1 MIKNIKL
8 NKNLDCLVIVGPTA
22 VGKSATAIELANKYN
37 GEIISGDAYQVYK
50 KMDIGTAKVSK
61 EEQEKAVH
69 HLIDIIDY
77 KKEYNVMHFQKEAR
91 KKIKEIKAKGKLPI
105 IAGGSG
111 LYIQAVL
118 YDYKFD
124 SVEGFDKLK
133 EENNLLTV
141 AQLQKKIKKDYKVK
155 LNHSDLNNHR
165 RLVVIATKLELGLD
179 INDNGQEPYY
189 DNFQIIGLTNDR
201 EKIYDRINKRVDM
214 MIKNGLIDE
223 VKQFEPTY
231 YSQNAIGYKELHM
244 HFAGTY
250 TKKEAIEL
258 IKKNSRNFA
267 KRQYTWYNNKMNVSW
282 YELKGESWQLIK
294 N

>member
-1 MIKNIKL
+1 MVSKIRVAKD
-8 NKNLDCLVIVGPTA
+8 LDVLVVVGPTA
-22 VGKSATAIELANKYN
+22 VGKSMTAIELAKRYD

-50 KMDIGTAKVSK
+50 KMDIGTAKITK
-61 EEQEKAVH
+61 EEQDQAVH

-77 KKEYNVMHFQKEAR
+77 TKDYNVMEFQKQAR
-91 KKIKEIKAKGKLPI
+91 AKIKEIKSRGKLPI

-118 YDYKFD
+118 FDYKFD
-124 SVEGFDKLK
+124 AIEGFDKLK
-133 EENNLLTV
+133 SENEELSV
-141 AQLQKKIKKDYKVK
+141 KDLQYKIKKNYKVK

-179 INDNGQEPYY
+179 IKDDGQQPFYN
-189 DNFQIIGLTNDR
+189 NFQIIGLTDDR
-201 EKIYDRINKRVDM
+201 EKIYDRINKRVDEM
-214 MIKNGLIDE
+214 VKNGLIDE
-223 VKQFEPTY
+223 VKQFEPFY
-231 YSQNAIGYKELHM
+231 NSQNAIGYKEIHM
-244 HFAGTY
+244 Y
-250 TKKEAIEL
+250 LDKQLTKKEAIEL

-282 YELKGESWQLIK
+282 YEMKGKKWQLIQ

>member
-1 MIKNIKL
+1 MVSKIRVAKD
-8 NKNLDCLVIVGPTA
+8 LDCLVVVGPTA
-22 VGKSATAIELANKYN
+22 VGKSKTAIELARRYN

-50 KMDIGTAKVSK
+50 KMDIGTAKISQ
-61 EEQEKAVH
+61 EEQDMVPH

-77 KKEYNVMHFQKEAR
+77 KKEYNVMEFQKQAR
-91 KKIKEIKAKGKLPI
+91 SKIAEIKARGKLPI

-118 YDYKFD
+118 FDYKFD
-124 SVEGFDKLK
+124 AIEGFDEIKAK
-133 EENNLLTV
+133 NELLSV
-141 AQLQKKIKKDYKVK
+141 SELQYKIKKDYKIK

-179 INDNGQEPYY
+179 IKDDGQQPFYN
-189 DNFQIIGLTNDR
+189 NFQIIGLTDER
-201 EKIYDRINKRVDM
+201 EKIYDRINKRVDQM
-214 MIKNGLIDE
+214 VKSGLIDE
-223 VKQFEPTY
+223 VKQFEPY
-231 YSQNAIGYKELHM
+231 YLSQNAIGYKEIHM
-244 HFAGTY
+244 Y
-250 TKKEAIEL
+250 LDKQLTKKEAIEL

-282 YELKGESWQLIK
+282 YQLKGEKWQLIQ